1 MIGNR
6 NDSIWGIEDSAHE
19 RDASASQ
26 QELITE
32 PSGLLAKPTT
42 ELLSA
47 FGSGKASPGSGSAA
61 ALMGLLSSKLIL
73 TVCTI
78 SQEKPECVKDK
89 KIFDYISDQIRSEI
103 EPKLR
108 ELFEKDAKDFDR
120 VVSLR
125 KLRDAATDSKQKAAY
140 SREANELLE
149 VATDYAIEIT
159 DLCMRL
165 IDNGVII
172 FENGWHA
179 VRGDSGA
186 AISSAVSG
194 VMSGIFIISLN
205 LKTLK
210 ARKYSQ
216 SNMSKCS
223 DLYSTL
229 QSKQAAA
236 FSCITSL
243 NAEAIKA
250 IQLELGI
257 H

>member
-1 MIGNR
+1 VQ
-6 NDSIWGIEDSAHE
+6 EALVT
-19 RDASASQ
+19 Q
-26 QELITE
+26 QELVTK
-32 PSGLLAKPTT
+32 SGGLLEKPTT

-61 ALMGLLSSKLIL
+61 ALMGLLSSKIIL
-73 TVCTI
+73 TVCSI
-78 SQEKPECVKDK
+78 SRRKPDCIKDQK
-89 KIFDYISDQIRSEI
+89 VFDYVSEQIKSEI

-120 VVSLR
+120 VVQLR
-125 KLRDAATDSKQKAAY
+125 KLRDAATDSKEKAAY

-159 DLCMRL
+159 DLCMKL
-165 IDNGVII
+165 IDHGVVI
-172 FENGWHA
+172 FESGWHA

-210 ARKYSQ
+210 ERKYSH
-216 SNMSKCS
+216 SKVSKCTG
-223 DLYSTL
+223 LYATL

-236 FSCITSL
+236 FACVTSL
-243 NAEAIKA
+243 NTEAIEA
-250 IQLELGI
+250 VQLELSI
-257 H
+257 RN